1 MSYCGFI
8 TKIKGLRKHTNADK
22 LQVGQCFGNETIVGL
37 DVEEGQLGLYL
48 PTDGRL
54 GLEFA
59 TENKLVRTKDTEGN
73 HLYGYLDPDKLH
85 VSAIK
90 LRGEKSDGL
99 YMGLTCLEKFTDIS
113 KLKEGDTITLLNGT
127 LICEKYIPRG
137 NQRRLGGKSQ
147 PKDKINMTSYPN
159 FKEHIDTAQLS
170 YNMHVFKPGDLCQ
183 ITLKMH
189 GTSQRTSHTIKETKK
204 VLPYWV
210 YKALQ
215 FLKIE
220 LKPKKKYEL
229 VTGTRR
235 VVLKD
240 YNGGFYGDNS
250 FRRKYHDFFDN
261 KLQKGECIYYEVL
274 GYSHDNQTI
283 MPECDNKKT
292 KDKEFIKEFGE
303 KTRFT
308 YGCQEGQNDIYAYR
322 MTITNEDGF
331 TVEYPDHLLK
341 LRCEQM
347 GVKVCPEFDKFL
359 FTTQEDL
366 MERVNRFL
374 DGADPI
380 GKTHIKE
387 GVVVRIINK
396 ERFAVYK
403 HKSFLFKVLEGLI
416 KADDV
421 LDMEEAENIEDNSI

>member
-8 TKIKGLRKHTNADK
+8 TKIKDLRKHINANR
-22 LQVGQCFGNETIVGL
+22 LQVGYCFGNSTIVGL
-37 DVEEGQLGLYL
+37 DIEEGQLGLYL

-59 TENKLVRTKDTEGN
+59 TENRLLRTKDAEGN
-73 HLYGYLDPDKLH
+73 HLYGYLEPNKLH
-85 VSAIK
+85 VSTIR

-99 YMGLTCLEKFTDIS
+99 YMSLTCLEKFTDIS
-113 KLKEGDTITLLNGT
+113 KLKEGDAITLLNGV
-127 LICEKYIPRG
+127 LICEKYVPRG
-137 NQRRLGGKSQ
+137 NRRGFGGKSQ
-147 PKDKINMTSYPN
+147 PKDKTNTTSYPS
-159 FKEHIDTAQLS
+159 FKEHVDTAQLP
-170 YNMHVFKPGDLCQ
+170 YNMNAFKVGDLCQ

-189 GTSQRTSHTIKETKK
+189 GTSQRTANTIKETKR
-204 VLPYWV
+204 VLPYFL
-210 YKALQ
+210 YKILQ

-235 VVLKD
+235 AILKD
-240 YNGGFYGDNS
+240 YNGGYYGDNS
-250 FRRKYHDFFDN
+250 FRRKYHDYLEG
-261 KLQKGECIYYEVL
+261 KLQKGECIYYEIL
-274 GYSHDNQTI
+274 GYSHDNQLI

-322 MTITNEDGF
+322 MTMTNEDGF
-331 TVEYPDHLLK
+331 VVEYPDHLLK

-347 GVKVCPEFDKFL
+347 GIKVCPESDKFL

-366 MERVNRFL
+366 MERVNKFL

-387 GVVVRIINK
+387 GLVVRIINR
-396 ERFAVYK
+396 ERFVAYK
-403 HKSFLFKVLEGLI
+403 HKNFLFKVLESII
-416 KADDV
+416 KIDDI
-421 LDMEEAENIEDNSI
+421 LDIEEAENIIE